1 MKKGAVRLRDIARHI
16 KKNSNRHIYLGT
28 DKPSIIGVTTLVF
41 SLVIIILFSGYGNN
55 GFVTGGLVGMP
66 VPVQAPVIAVGE
78 VGLSQPGSYMSAKDF
93 FIVNEM
99 GQIEVYVNTV
109 VPIMSY
115 SFEISSPPE
124 VLINNFNPEPYV
136 QTITEKTAT
145 GVRYSA
151 VLNSGLSGLV
161 KVGTIYFSTP
171 SVARRGTKVSIV
183 SFTASNSKG
192 QSNSFIINTI
202 EGSKIIYVFR
212 GVLRENYL
220 NSDLNSDGCINNN
233 DFSIAGVKEMQLSL
247 NDLNAYIWDLSSR
260 WGVGC
265 S

>member
-1 MKKGAVRLRDIARHI
+1 MKKGAVRSRDIARHI

-28 DKPSIIGVTTLVF
+28 DKPLIISVATLVL

-66 VPVQAPVIAVGE
+66 IPVQAPVIAVGE
-78 VGLSQPGSYMSAKDF
+78 VGLSQPGSYLGVKDF
-93 FIVNEM
+93 FVVNEI
-99 GQIEVYVNTV
+99 GQIGVYVNTA

-115 SFEISSPPE
+115 SFEITSPPE
-124 VLINNFNPEPYV
+124 VLINSFNPEPYV
-136 QTITEKTAT
+136 QIITENTAT

-161 KVGTIYFSTP
+161 KVGTLYFNTP
-171 SVARRGTKVSIV
+171 GIARLGTKVSIA
-183 SFTASNSKG
+183 SFTGSNSKG
-192 QSNSFIINTI
+192 QSNSFIVNTI
-202 EGSKIIYVFR
+202 EGSKKIYIFR
-212 GVLRENYL
+212 GMSRERFVD
-220 NSDLNSDGCINNN
+220 SDLNNDGCINNN
-233 DFSIAGVKEMQLSL
+233 DFTIAGVKEMQLGL

-265 S
+265 P